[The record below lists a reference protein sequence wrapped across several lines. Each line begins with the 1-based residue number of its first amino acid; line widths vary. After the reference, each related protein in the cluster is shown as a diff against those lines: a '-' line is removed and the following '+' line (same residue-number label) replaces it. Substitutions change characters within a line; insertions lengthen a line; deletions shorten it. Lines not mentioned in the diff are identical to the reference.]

1 MARAS
6 ARDRVTGGGAAPAGR
21 RSTARSLGLVA
32 AGALLAVALGGI
44 VLLVDLRF
52 AGGRI
57 VNAAMGGGDLADACR
72 RPLER
77 RLAEKGF
84 EPADLEF
91 GPEPVLGSPWA
102 RERTFGD
109 SFTFRDG
116 AAAVRVD
123 GVVACVVSASGTTA
137 DFRVASAP
145 RRNA

>member
-1 MARAS
+1 MA
-6 ARDRVTGGGAAPAGR
+6 GGDSGRKRPAL
-21 RSTARSLGLVA
+21 RSFGLVL
-32 AGALLAVALGGI
+32 AGVLLAVALGGT

-57 VNAAMGGGDLADACR
+57 INAAMGSGDLADACR
-72 RPLER
+72 RPLQQ

-91 GPEPVLGSPWA
+91 GPEPALGSPWS

-116 AAAVRVD
+116 AEAVRVD
-123 GVVACVVSASGTTA
+123 GVVACVVSTA
-137 DFRVASAP
+137 GARVEFRVASP
-145 RRNA
+145 PHRNA